1 MRPALALLVLPAL
14 VSGAYA
20 ADIKGTSRIDAV
32 IVFPSGAELTRVGK
46 VRLEAGDHVILFA
59 DLPARAIP
67 SSIRVEGKATAK
79 LDIGS
84 VDSRRM
90 FVPRTDDAVAATER
104 KRVEDA
110 IEKLKDDKAVLQAA
124 VQAAE
129 AQKTLIGNLAQLPSR
144 PAPANGAA
152 APQPD
157 WTQIFG
163 IIGQRFAEA
172 QKAILDTQVKMREV
186 DRQIKD
192 LEGKLASLA
201 PAQDERTEV
210 KIFVNAAAPLEA
222 DIAIRYQVGAA
233 SWVPFYDARL
243 ATGTKAQAPKLQLV
257 RRASIQQ
264 RSGESWDDV
273 ALALSTTR
281 PGAGT
286 AAPELRPVTVDYE
299 PDAPPPRPIPPAAG
313 APRSMARET
322 AEVDRAASETEGGR
336 LRAKSAPAPAPVQA
350 EEVRATVET
359 QGFQAIYAI
368 AGRVTVPATGEAKR
382 VQIDEAQLEP
392 ALTVRTVPKRDQKAF
407 LYAKM
412 AMARG
417 TPILPGPSL
426 ALPRRHLRR
435 QWPPAAAGAGRGA
448 RARLRHRRF
457 GARAPHHRRGEA
469 RRDGHHHLVQDR
481 HAQLSHHRQEPARA
495 ADPGHRH
502 RPDPGVAECRHQDR
516 AAGQDAPDQARPRR
530 QARRARLG
538 DDSPAGRGEGR
549 RVRLPRHLARR
560 QEDHLRAGI
569 VGATAVSADA
579 RSAIRDPL
587 ASLCQGDPGQPPP
600 SFGFRGRRWRPELE
614 DSRLEPAERR
624 AQRATRGK
632 L

>member
-20 ADIKGTSRIDAV
+20 ADVKGTSRIDAV

-59 DLPARAIP
+59 DLPARAIA

-90 FVPRTDDAVAATER
+90 FVPRTDDTVAATER

-144 PAPANGAA
+144 PGPANGAA

-172 QKAILDTQVKMREV
+172 QKAILDTQIKMREV

-210 KIFVNAAAPLEA
+210 KIFVNAASALEA
-222 DIAIRYQVGAA
+222 EIAIRYQVGAA

-286 AAPELRPVTVDYE
+286 AAPELQPLTVDYE

-313 APRSMARET
+313 APRSMAREG
-322 AEVDRAASETEGGR
+322 AEADRVASESDGRR
-336 LRAKSAPAPAPVQA
+336 LRAKSAPAEKPEVQS

-359 QGFQAIYAI
+359 QAFQAIYAI
-368 AGRVTVPATGEAKR
+368 AGRVSVPPTGEAKR

-417 TPILPGPSL
+417 TPILPGQVSL
-426 ALPRRHLRR
+426 
-435 QWPPAAAGAGRGA
+435 
-448 RARLRHRRF
+448 F
-457 GARAPHHRRGEA
+457 
-469 RRDGHHHLVQDR
+469 RDGTFVGNGRLP
-481 HAQLSHHRQEPARA
+481 QLA
-495 ADPGHRH
+495 PGEEHELGF
-502 RPDPGVAECRHQDR
+502 GV
-516 AAGQDAPDQARPRR
+516 
-530 QARRARLG
+530 
-538 DDSPAGRGEGR
+538 DDSV
-549 RVRLPRHLARR
+549 RVRHTIAEEKRAETGIITSSKTDTRNYRITVKNLHVRAIPVTVIDQIPVSQNADIKIELLGKTPPTKRDLDDKRGVLAWELTLQPDEEKAVEFGYRTTWP
-560 QEDHLRAGI
+560 
-569 VGATAVSADA
+569 GAKKITYG
-579 RSAIRDPL
+579 
-587 ASLCQGDPGQPPP
+587 QG
-600 SFGFRGRRWRPELE
+600 S
-614 DSRLEPAERR
+614 
-624 AQRATRGK
+624 
-632 L
+632 